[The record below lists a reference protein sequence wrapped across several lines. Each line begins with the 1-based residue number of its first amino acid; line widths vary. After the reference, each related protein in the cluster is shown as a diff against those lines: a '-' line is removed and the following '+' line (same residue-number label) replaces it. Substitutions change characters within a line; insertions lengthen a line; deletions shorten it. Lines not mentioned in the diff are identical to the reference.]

1 MEIEYASVALGLV
14 SIGLFF
20 LGFQLGKKSSK
31 KPEPEPEVY
40 DLSKGV
46 TLQQAENLV

>member
-20 LGFQLGKKSSK
+20 LGFFLGKKGSK
-31 KPEPEPEVY
+31 KPELEAESY
-40 DLSKGV
+40 LDMSKGV
-46 TLQQAENLV
+46 KLEQTEN